1 MAARARALLPAVG
14 IAAAAGLS
22 GLAGF
27 LDPRVDLAPE
37 ADSLLATW
45 TSPPVPADYSG
56 SRERIVFDLAGLS
69 LFGKAPEKARPAGEE
84 APAEPPLKLIA
95 IARLN
100 GKAIAM
106 IDEGKPLP
114 VRLSA
119 GQATST
125 EWRVTT
131 ITDNEVTLER
141 GGQAQTLT
149 LFPAAN

>member
-1 MAARARALLPAVG
+1 MQTLLPAMA

-27 LDPRVDLAPE
+27 LDPRVDLMPE
-37 ADSLLATW
+37 ADSLLASW
-45 TSPPVPADYSG
+45 SSPPVPADYSG
-56 SRERIVFDLAGLS
+56 SRDRIVFDLAGLS
-69 LFGKAPEKARPAGEE
+69 LFGKAPEQARPAGAE
-84 APAEPPLKLIA
+84 ATAEPPLKLIA

-119 GQATST
+119 GQTTST
-125 EWRVTT
+125 EWRVAT

-141 GGQAQTLT
+141 GGQARTLT